1 MALLDHPVEPTQ
13 LPITPEE
20 AQKARANEGIFA
32 DSPALRMVVQDT
44 LRAENYASSKAW
56 IAGWATSS
64 ILYQS
69 PYMALYW
76 EGTSV
81 PRSNVP
87 MFTVCNAV
95 STIVPQIVNGLFYEN
110 PPFIVQAKPGTTE
123 SAARAI
129 SEILQYQLDDIKFRE
144 NIRLGVTNAALFG
157 TTIWKW
163 GWETYGVQRT
173 LYERKNTSVDLPS
186 GVPDGP
192 SVSFDAEEEEIV
204 EHVIDEYVDRP
215 YFEHITN
222 LRHVLVDPTL
232 DLPDITKG
240 KFVIHRMYVTYDDL
254 VKWKERPGFNIPSDQ
269 ELLDLFM
276 PPRELAE
283 PAPQEET
290 NKNPLWDMRAEAR
303 WKDGT
308 VDPFS
313 EPLEILERWD
323 NDSYIVVLQKK
334 VVLCN
339 EKNPYGRIPFFS
351 INWIDVPEA
360 FWGMGIGK
368 VAGAEQRLQQG
379 ILNTYLDNAALN
391 LQGVYVRK
399 RGKSIPTQSI
409 RIAPGRMID
418 VEDPAD
424 IQPLERTAPIPEA
437 ISLLELSEQ
446 RVANNAGSNEI
457 TGMGV
462 AGASGHSNLA
472 RTAAGANLLGAGA
485 GNRISDFVEK
495 LARQVIIPFLYE
507 VHELNRARLPIKTV
521 KSILN
526 NEMQS
531 DYFKNQGDVVE
542 LLNAR
547 LKFNI
552 LAGAKLAVRRNLA
565 QALPVLSS
573 FLTNQFILQQLQL
586 EQKKVDIEELLHLF
600 FEAAEMADEFYSVIV
615 PMTTQETQRAQANSP
630 AAIAKMKLQAAQE
643 AQTQKFQQQQAL
655 EDQKNF
661 GLSARD
667 IMRKA
672 IMQSG
677 IPEAVTGAPGGQ
689 GFGGVNTA

>member
-1 MALLDHPVEPTQ
+1 MALLEQPVESTQ
-13 LPITPEE
+13 LPITPAE
-20 AQKARANEGIFA
+20 AQQARVNDGIFS

-44 LRAENYASSKAW
+44 IRAENYASSKAW

-95 STIVPQIVNGLFYEN
+95 CTIVPQIVNGLFYEQ
-110 PPFIVQAKPGTTE
+110 PPFIIQAKPGT
-123 SAARAI
+123 SQAAARAV
-129 SEILQYQLDDIKFRE
+129 SDILQYQLDDIKFRE

-163 GWETYGVQRT
+163 GWETYAEQRT
-173 LYERKNTSVDLPS
+173 IYERKNNAVELPS
-186 GVPDGP
+186 GVPNGP
-192 SVSFDAEEEEIV
+192 PVSFDAEEEEIV
-204 EHVIDEYVDRP
+204 EHVVDEYVDRP
-215 YFEHITN
+215 FFDHITN

-240 KFVIHRMYVTYDDL
+240 KFVVHRMYVTYDDL
-254 VKWKERPGFNIPSDQ
+254 VRWKERPGFNIPSDK
-269 ELLDLFM
+269 ELVELFM
-276 PPRELAE
+276 PPRELAD

-303 WKDGT
+303 WKDAT

-323 NDSYIVVLQKK
+323 NDTYIVVLQKK
-334 VVLCN
+334 IVLCN
-339 EKNPYGRIPFFS
+339 EKNPYGCIPFFS
-351 INWIDVPEA
+351 VNWVDVPEA

-368 VAGAEQRLQQG
+368 LAGAEQRLQQG
-379 ILNTYLDNAALN
+379 IVNTYLDNAALN

-418 VEDPAD
+418 VEDTKD

-437 ISLLELSEQ
+437 GMLLGLSEQ

-472 RTAAGANLLGAGA
+472 RTATGASLLGTGA

-495 LARQVIIPFLYE
+495 LARQVFIPFLYHI
-507 VHELNRARLPIKTV
+507 HELNRARLPIKTI

-526 NEMQS
+526 DEMQS
-531 DYFKNQGDVVE
+531 DYFKNQGDIME

-565 QALPVLSS
+565 QALPILSS
-573 FLTNQFILQQLQL
+573 FLTNQFVLQQLQL
-586 EQKKVDIEELLHLF
+586 ERKKIDIEELIHLF
-600 FEAAEMADEFYSVIV
+600 FEASEMADEFYSVVV
-615 PMTTQETQRAQANSP
+615 PMTPQEQQRAQANSP
-630 AAIAKMKLQAAQE
+630 AAIAQMKLQAAQSQ
-643 AQTQKFQQQQAL
+643 QTQQFQQKQAL
-655 EDQKNF
+655 MDQENF
-661 GLSARD
+661 GRSARD
-667 IMRKA
+667 VIRKA
-672 IMQSG
+672 IMESG
-677 IPEAVTGAPGGQ
+677 NPEAVTGEPGGP